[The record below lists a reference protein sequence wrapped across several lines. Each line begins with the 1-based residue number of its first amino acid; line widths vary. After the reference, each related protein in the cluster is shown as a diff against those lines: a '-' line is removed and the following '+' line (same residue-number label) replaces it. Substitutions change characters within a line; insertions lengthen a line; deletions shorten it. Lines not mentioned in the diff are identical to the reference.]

1 MRFGFGFDY
10 GFAVVKRYDGGYFEA
25 EVVFGNGCFEEG
37 VEIWRKRKHIGD
49 FDQSC
54 Q

>member
-25 EVVFGNGCFEEG
+25 EVVFGNGCVEEV
-37 VEIWRKRKHIGD
+37 VESGKRWRHTED
-49 FDQSC
+49 FG
-54 Q
+54 